1 MGFKYNITSNEK
13 YFLTITVVDWIDVFT
28 RKELA
33 EIVVDSLKHCQQHKQ
48 LNIFAWCLMPSHLHL
63 IASVDSETITLSD
76 VMRDFKKYTSKLIVK
91 TISEIAESRRTWLL
105 MHFAYAGKFDPKIK
119 DYRFWQEGLHPIEL
133 TTGKFI
139 EQKLNYV
146 HQNPVEA
153 GIVYR
158 AEDYILSSAAE
169 YAGEHT
175 GILDVIVIE

>member
-1 MGFKYNITSNEK
+1 
-13 YFLTITVVDWIDVFT
+13 
-28 RKELA
+28 
-33 EIVVDSLKHCQQHKQ
+33 
-48 LNIFAWCLMPSHLHL
+48 
-63 IASVDSETITLSD
+63 
-76 VMRDFKKYTSKLIVK
+76 MRDFKKYTSKLIVK